1 MTYYNPTTNEWYRGG
16 VLRTAEG
23 TIFNPNAETLAA
35 HGYEPYT
42 PPESIQQVPTAE
54 EITELRKAAYT
65 TRVDP
70 ITCEIERLKEMGG
83 TEAEIESARHRRAE
97 EVAAIKSEYPY
108 PEEDA

>member
-1 MTYYNPTTNEWYRGG
+1 MTYYNPTTKTFYRGG
-16 VLRTAEG
+16 AFRTAEG
-23 TIFNPNAETLAA
+23 TIFNPTEETLKA

-42 PPESIQQVPTAE
+42 PPVIPPHEPTAE

-83 TEAEIESARHRRAE
+83 TPEEIEEARYRRSE
-97 EVAAIKSEYPY
+97 EVAAIKAEYPY
-108 PEEDA
+108 PEE